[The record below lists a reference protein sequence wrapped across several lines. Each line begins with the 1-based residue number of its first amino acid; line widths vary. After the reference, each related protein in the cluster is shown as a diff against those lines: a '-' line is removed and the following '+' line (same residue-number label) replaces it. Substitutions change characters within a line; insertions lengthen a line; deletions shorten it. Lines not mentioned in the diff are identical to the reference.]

1 MLARH
6 VNLTS
11 LLNDTMRRWY
21 DHTVDINIQTAMDL
35 GRAALARG
43 ENETAEAHFRDAL
56 AAGCT
61 DSELYHHLGYI
72 ARQRDDLDSAAAHY
86 ATALEMAP
94 RDVQVLNNLGET
106 RRAQGFK
113 AEAIALYRRAR
124 ALAPDEPMIAA
135 NLGAALLGVGRPDL
149 ALPHLEHAA
158 RLDPRHLQCR
168 FDIAICLC
176 SSNRYQESLAVY
188 REIYEIEPARNEARY
203 LEALA
208 YLALGDL
215 ELGYRKHEV
224 RWYSRL
230 GEQLRRIAPGPY
242 WLGDEDLT
250 GQTILV
256 HAEQGLGDTIMLMRY
271 VPMLRERGATVV
283 IEAHTPLKP
292 LLEATEIVFAR
303 GEDSPSYQYHIS
315 FMSLPRAFRTVDATI
330 PNKVPYLKVPKKYL
344 TKWRKKLGRG
354 NGKRRIAVA
363 WTGASDVWNRAIPL
377 ACLEPLFALEDC
389 EFHVVQT
396 KMERGDRELLAEWPH
411 VVDHSNELDDF
422 GDSAAV
428 VQLMDMVISVDTAL
442 VHLAGALAKP
452 TWTML
457 PFGAEYRWRTSGET
471 TKWYPTMRL
480 FRQPELFA
488 WPEVVDRIIAE
499 LRA

>member
-1 MLARH
+1 MLACH
-6 VNLTS
+6 ADLTS
-11 LLNDTMRRWY
+11 LLNRMMRRWY
-21 DHTVDINIQTAMDL
+21 DRTVDINIETAMDL
-35 GRAALARG
+35 GRAALGRG
-43 ENETAEAHFRDAL
+43 DTDTAEAHFRDAL
-56 AAGCT
+56 GAGCT

-72 ARQRDDLDSAAAHY
+72 ARQRDDLDAAAAHY
-86 ATALEMAP
+86 GMALEQKP
-94 RDVQVLNNLGET
+94 RDIQILNNLGET

-124 ALAPDEPMIAA
+124 ALAPEEPMIAA
-135 NLGAALLGVGRPDL
+135 NLGSVLLSVGRPDL
-149 ALPHLEHAA
+149 ALPHLEYAA
-158 RLDPRHLQCR
+158 SLDRNHLQCR

-176 SSNRYQESLAVY
+176 SSNRYHESLAVY

-208 YLALGDL
+208 HLALGDL

-230 GEQLRRIAPGPY
+230 GEPLRRIAPGPY
-242 WLGDEDLT
+242 WLGEEDLT

-271 VPMLRERGATVV
+271 IPMLRERGATVV
-283 IEAHTPLKP
+283 IETHAPLKP
-292 LLEATEIVFAR
+292 LLEPTEIVFCR
-303 GEDSPSYQYHIS
+303 GEDSPPYQYHIS

-330 PNKVPYLKVPKKYL
+330 PNKVPYLKAPKKYL
-344 TKWRKKLGRG
+344 AKWRKKLGKA

-396 KMERGDRELLAEWPH
+396 KMERGDLELLAEWTH
-411 VVDHSNELDDF
+411 VVNHADELVDF
-422 GDSAAV
+422 GDSAAI
-428 VQLMDMVISVDTAL
+428 VQLMDMVITVDTAL
-442 VHLAGALAKP
+442 AHLGGALAKP

-457 PFGAEYRWRTSGET
+457 PFGAEYRWRTHGET

-488 WPEVVDRIIAE
+488 WPEVVERIIGE
-499 LRA
+499 LKA